1 MTINDEDA
9 AELARLQE
17 RYDDADAA
25 TVDARADFYAKL
37 LQLDVG
43 ATHQEIGDVLGV
55 SRQRAQ
61 QLVAQARRWKS
72 KNL

>member
-1 MTINDEDA
+1 MTISDGDA
-9 AELARLQE
+9 AELARLQA

-25 TVDARADFYAKL
+25 TVDARADFYRKL
-37 LQLDVG
+37 LDLDEH

-61 QLVAQARRWKS
+61 QLVTQARRWKS
-72 KNL
+72 KNP